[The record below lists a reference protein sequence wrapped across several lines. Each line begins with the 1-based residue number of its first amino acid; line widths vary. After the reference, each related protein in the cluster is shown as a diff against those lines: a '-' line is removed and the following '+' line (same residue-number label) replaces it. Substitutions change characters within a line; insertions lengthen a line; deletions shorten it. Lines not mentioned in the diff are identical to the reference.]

1 VTSTI
6 DGIVQARETIL
17 RAALDVMR
25 SERRLADEKPSMKT
39 LKTAED
45 RLSVAAQHLT
55 RLIGDLPAERRPK
68 GWVG

>member
-1 VTSTI
+1 VTGSLAAI
-6 DGIVQARETIL
+6 AAARELVL

-45 RLSVAAQHLT
+45 RLSIAAQHLT

-68 GWVG
+68 GWAG

>member
-1 VTSTI
+1 MTGSLAAI
-6 DGIVQARETIL
+6 AAARELVL

-45 RLSVAAQHLT
+45 RLSIAAQHLT

-68 GWVG
+68 GWAG